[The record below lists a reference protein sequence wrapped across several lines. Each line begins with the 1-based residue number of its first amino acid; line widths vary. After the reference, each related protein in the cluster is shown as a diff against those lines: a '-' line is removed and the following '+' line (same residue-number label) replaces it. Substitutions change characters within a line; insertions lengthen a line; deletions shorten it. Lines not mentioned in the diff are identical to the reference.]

1 MFCRTEHWEHCAT
14 LRATGWWL
22 LMGTVLALAACR
34 KEPEVIGG
42 NQAPT
47 YEGVPTVLVE
57 NYVHRLFIDL
67 LGREP
72 LDAEMS
78 AEVGALES
86 AGLSMA
92 SRTALVQKVMT
103 STAFLADDSSYRNKF
118 CTRLYEL
125 CKARFLEGVSD
136 AVIDGY
142 IGNAQQQ
149 ALADSLDGNTSG
161 LNAANTELGRLVALK
176 RSRTDLRD
184 GLIGITEMMR
194 RMVLNAVYD
203 EINMNSFN
211 YVNATFDNLLLRY
224 PTDAEFAIAY
234 GMVEHN
240 TAGVLFGQSAQN
252 KGEYAAL
259 LSASAEA
266 REGLV
271 RWSYATFMGRL
282 PDTGETVSG
291 LDALGP
297 STDIEALLLQVLT
310 TDEYANLN

>member
-1 MFCRTEHWEHCAT
+1 MFCRTEHWERCAT

-22 LMGTVLALAACR
+22 LMVAVLALAACR

-42 NQAPT
+42 NQAPN

-57 NYVHRLFIDL
+57 NYVNRLFIDL

-72 LDAEMS
+72 LDVEMS
-78 AEVGALES
+78 AEVGALEA

-92 SRTALVQKVMT
+92 ARTALVQKVMT

-125 CKARFLEGVSD
+125 SKARFLEGVSD
-136 AVIDGY
+136 EVIDGF

-149 ALADSLDGNTSG
+149 ALADSLGGNTAG
-161 LNAANTELGRLVALK
+161 LNAANTTLGRLRALK

-203 EINMNSFN
+203 EIHMNSFN

-234 GMVEHN
+234 GMVEQN
-240 TAGVLFGQSAQN
+240 TAGVLFGQSGQN

-259 LSASAEA
+259 MSASAEA

-271 RWSYATFMGRL
+271 RWSYVTFMGRL
-282 PDTGETVSG
+282 PDTAETVAA
-291 LDALGP
+291 LDALGAT
-297 STDIEALLLQVLT
+297 TDIEDLLLRILT
-310 TDEYANLN
+310 TDEYANIQ